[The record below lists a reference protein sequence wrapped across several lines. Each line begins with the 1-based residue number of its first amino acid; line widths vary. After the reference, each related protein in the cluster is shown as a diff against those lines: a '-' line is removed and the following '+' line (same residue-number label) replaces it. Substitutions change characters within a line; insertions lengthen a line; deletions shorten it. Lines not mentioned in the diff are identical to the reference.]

1 VRLGQTH
8 DDWCGHRSTDDL
20 RRAPRPTVARP
31 RPHIGR
37 SQVTA
42 KRTIIVDTDPGQDDA
57 IALLFALA
65 AGNRLAH
72 QGMCPKAMAAA
83 S

>member
-1 VRLGQTH
+1 
-8 DDWCGHRSTDDL
+8 
-20 RRAPRPTVARP
+20 
-31 RPHIGR
+31 
-37 SQVTA
+37 VTA